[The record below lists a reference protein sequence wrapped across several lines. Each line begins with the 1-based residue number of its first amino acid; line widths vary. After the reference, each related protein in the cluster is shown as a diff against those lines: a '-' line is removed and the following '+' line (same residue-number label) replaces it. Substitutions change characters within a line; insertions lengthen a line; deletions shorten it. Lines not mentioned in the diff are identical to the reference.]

1 MNDNIPELKIE
12 MMADEQGGLIILEQ
26 DSCGNLD
33 RVAIHSIHLRYMAE
47 KMGLMATSDPQALK
61 TIAALQRR
69 MLALRDRIESLADW
83 MAQHSDYKHADLS
96 HETTQLN
103 AMADLAREWCH
114 EFEDEFTPT
123 SEKMEEKKQAEA
135 TQLIHKKASP
145 DTDSRQLAMEV

>member
-1 MNDNIPELKIE
+1 M
-12 MMADEQGGLIILEQ
+12 EQN
-26 DSCGNLD
+26 SCGNVD

-83 MAQHSDYKHADLS
+83 MAQYSDHKHADLS
-96 HETTQLN
+96 HEITQLN
-103 AMADLAREWCH
+103 AMADLAREWCF

-123 SEKMEEKKQAEA
+123 SEKMKEKKQAEV
-135 TQLIHKKASP
+135 TQLTDKKTSP
-145 DTDSRQLAMEV
+145 DTDSCQLAMEV